1 MQQTARKYYHA
12 AAIVI
17 FYIFHVI
24 DKIIYVVN
32 SDRIDA
38 NTLKMHI
45 YIRFLME
52 MHKDEAN
59 TWVLFELN
67 EIYRVSDWNHQETNF
82 SPKQIKLHALL

>member
-1 MQQTARKYYHA
+1 MQRTARKYYHA

-38 NTLKMHI
+38 YTLKMHI

-52 MHKDEAN
+52 MHKDETN
-59 TWVLFELN
+59 TQVQFSLSSMNFTVHLT
-67 EIYRVSDWNHQETNF
+67 EITKKRIFHQ
-82 SPKQIKLHALL
+82 SK